1 VYGKEQR
8 LCRDEPVQ
16 ASVGV
21 VYFFDAVP
29 GEPLTEHLLVEL
41 AGGRD
46 RRADRER
53 CRAPGTHSLRASQGL
68 MPCIPAWVVVASN
81 E

>member
-1 VYGKEQR
+1 MAKSKDYAETN
-8 LCRDEPVQ
+8 LCKRWL
-16 ASVGV
+16 GV
-21 VYFFDAVP
+21 VYFFDAVR

-41 AGGRD
+41 ASGRD
-46 RRADRER
+46 RRAD
-53 CRAPGTHSLRASQGL
+53 SLRASQGL